1 MNASRLLWMV
11 RYTSFFWYLAA
22 PTKPLNLAAT
32 TTDTSAI
39 LSWNPPIFNGGREDL
54 FYIVKYKA
62 SHEQQFTYYSPS
74 PPITD
79 TFVTVTSLA
88 PLTTYT
94 FVIVAQ
100 NGVSQE
106 FADQFP
112 EDDQTSSHVFVTTQE
127 EG

>member
-1 MNASRLLWMV
+1 MTVNYYGWSGIYIFIFLIILV
-11 RYTSFFWYLAA
+11 YLAA

-62 SHEQQFTYYSPS
+62 PQEQQFTYHSPS

-79 TFVTVTSLA
+79 TTVTVT
-88 PLTTYT
+88 
-94 FVIVAQ
+94 
-100 NGVSQE
+100 
-106 FADQFP
+106 
-112 EDDQTSSHVFVTTQE
+112 
-127 EG
+127 